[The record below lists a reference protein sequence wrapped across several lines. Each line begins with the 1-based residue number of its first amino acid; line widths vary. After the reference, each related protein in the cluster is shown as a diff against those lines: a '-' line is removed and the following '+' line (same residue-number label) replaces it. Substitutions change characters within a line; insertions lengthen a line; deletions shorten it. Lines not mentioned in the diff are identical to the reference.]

1 MAMKIFKLDFY
12 VSQLLV
18 ASQHHR
24 ILIVTGLRKVGKS
37 TLIKELFLPKYK
49 AMNSHNLD
57 E

>member
-1 MAMKIFKLDFY
+1 MAMKIFKRDFY

-24 ILIVTGLRKVGKS
+24 ILIVTVLRKVGKS

-49 AMNSHNLD
+49 EINSHNLNY
-57 E
+57 

>member
-1 MAMKIFKLDFY
+1 MAMKIFKRDFY

-49 AMNSHNLD
+49 EINSHNLD
-57 E
+57 Y

>member
-1 MAMKIFKLDFY
+1 MAMKIFKRDFY

-18 ASQHHR
+18 ANQHHR

-49 AMNSHNLD
+49 EINSHNLNY
-57 E
+57 